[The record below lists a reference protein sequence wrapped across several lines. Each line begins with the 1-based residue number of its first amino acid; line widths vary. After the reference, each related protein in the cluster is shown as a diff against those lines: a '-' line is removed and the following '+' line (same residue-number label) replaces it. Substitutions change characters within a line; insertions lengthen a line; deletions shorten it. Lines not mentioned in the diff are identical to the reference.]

1 MEKKAFK
8 FIVPALCAILSLVLS
23 CAGAKIKPTSEAA
36 NVISRMEI
44 NESDAA
50 TTIMLIGNRS
60 PKFNPFRMTDP
71 LRIVIDI
78 ANSDITQLKSSTD
91 VDNGVVNV
99 IKTNQMGEE
108 TGFLGRIEIGLE
120 KSVKYSVNPQGN
132 DIKIEI
138 SKTESIPEP
147 TSEAEEGEVE
157 GPPEAVPTPGVA
169 GLRATEEIAAPPAGE
184 ELVAEAAPGE
194 EMFEEVPLPLEA
206 APAPAPAPPPVVAKA
221 PPPVEAPPPVVEEA
235 PPIEAP
241 TPVVEEAPP
250 VETPMIEE
258 APPPKPAPEPEVVEV
273 PPAKEE
279 APPVVAMVTPAP
291 EIEVEEERG
300 PVKVVRGKIKTPKPI
315 VFGSNVAQTT
325 PEGEALVKEIA
336 NFLRENPSLKVRI
349 EGYTDNMGD
358 SSFNQAVSEYRA
370 IWVKLLLTNMGI
382 PEGRIE
388 VRGFG
393 SSKPLASNKT
403 EAGRIKNRRV
413 EFTVLTQ

>member
-1 MEKKAFK
+1 MEKKVYK
-8 FIVPALCAILSLVLS
+8 FIVPALCAVLSLVLS
-23 CAGAKIKPTSEAA
+23 CAGPRIKPTAEAA
-36 NVISRMEI
+36 NVISKMEI
-44 NESDAA
+44 SESDAA
-50 TTIMLIGNRS
+50 TTIMLIGSMS

-91 VDNGVVNV
+91 VDNGVINN

-120 KSVKYSVNPQGN
+120 RSVKYSVNPEGN

-138 SKTESIPEP
+138 SKVESIPEP
-147 TSEAEEGEVE
+147 VSEVEEGEVE
-157 GPPEAVPTPGVA
+157 AIPEAVPAPVAA
-169 GLRATEEIAAPPAGE
+169 GLPATAEIEAPPAGE
-184 ELVAEAAPGE
+184 MVAEAVPGE
-194 EMFEEVPLPLEA
+194 ELFEEPTPSLEA
-206 APAPAPAPPPVVAKA
+206 VPPPAPAPPPVVA
-221 PPPVEAPPPVVEEA
+221 EAPPPVVVEA
-235 PPIEAP
+235 PPPAEAP
-241 TPVVEEAPP
+241 PPVVSEAPPVEAPMVEEAPP
-250 VETPMIEE
+250 
-258 APPPKPAPEPEVVEV
+258 PAPAPEVVEV
-273 PPAKEE
+273 PPAKE
-279 APPVVAMVTPAP
+279 APPVVAMVTPEP
-291 EIEVEEERG
+291 EIEVEERPE
-300 PVKVVRGKIKTPKPI
+300 VKVVKGKIKPPKPI

-336 NFLRENPSLKVRI
+336 NFLRDNPSMKVRI

-382 PEGRIE
+382 PEGRLE

-393 SSKPLASNKT
+393 SSKPLASNKSET
-403 EAGRIKNRRV
+403 GRIKNRRV